1 MSFQDNSVYVFYT
14 FLSECDKEGLIE
26 KSLQFPEK
34 VRKKIFEYQLENDR
48 LARICSK
55 LILIEA
61 FKNYYPEAENPL
73 SLLRLKEG
81 EKPKI
86 EGYDFDFNSSYSEDL
101 VVFVFS
107 KNTIVGV
114 DVELKKSLNYE
125 LYKDFLHPKEMDF
138 LKSQVNSSGGFLK
151 IWTRKE
157 ALVKAHGNGIF
168 VDFKQICVLENEVSK
183 DEQSYHFQDLL
194 ISESYQV
201 SLVYRNVA
209 DVFLKKYNL

>member
-1 MSFQDNSVYVFYT
+1 MSFQDNSIYIFYT

-26 KSLQFPEK
+26 KSLQFPEII
-34 VRKKIFEYQLENDR
+34 RKKIFEYQLENDR

-61 FKNYYPEAENPL
+61 FKNCYPEVENPL
-73 SLLRLKEG
+73 SLIRLKEG

-114 DVELKKSLNYE
+114 DVELKKLLNYE

-138 LKSQVNSSGGFLK
+138 LKIQKNPSEEFLK

-157 ALVKAHGNGIF
+157 ALIKAKGFGIF

-201 SLVYRNVA
+201 SLVYRNVG
-209 DVFLKKYNL
+209 DIFLKKYNL